1 MASLACVG
9 DPVLT
14 ETAGIIN
21 CLVSSGYG
29 VMADRHSGTG
39 LGGVASKTVEES
51 RVVASFLVGPE
62 LATWAGEQ
70 TV

>member
-1 MASLACVG
+1 M
-9 DPVLT
+9 LT

-39 LGGVASKTVEES
+39 LGGVVASKTVEES